1 MVKTGKKIPVTINTR
16 EVCMVVIMFHVK
28 IE

>member
-1 MVKTGKKIPVTINTR
+1 MVKTGKKILVTINTG
-16 EVCMVVIMFHVK
+16 EVYMVVIMFHVK